1 MEMRRKQMITGC
13 QKLSAI
19 GASEGGLA
27 EKGME
32 TPVGPTCIVLPHEQV
47 LMVEHMDGAME
58 HFRKE
63 EPRRTLWWSKKG
75 EREILGSEQ
84 LTSRD
89 VANEVMRLANA

>member
-1 MEMRRKQMITGC
+1 
-13 QKLSAI
+13 
-19 GASEGGLA
+19 
-27 EKGME
+27 
-32 TPVGPTCIVLPHEQV
+32 
-47 LMVEHMDGAME
+47 MVEHMDGAME
-58 HFRKE
+58 YFRKE